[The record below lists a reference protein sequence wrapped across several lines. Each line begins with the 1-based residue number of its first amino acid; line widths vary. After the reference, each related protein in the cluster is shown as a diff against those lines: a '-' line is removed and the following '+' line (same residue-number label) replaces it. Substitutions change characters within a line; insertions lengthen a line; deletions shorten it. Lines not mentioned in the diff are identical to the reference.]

1 MNFSLDPSS
10 GFADS
15 YLDVEFSINIPEHP
29 KAIIRVYNEATDD
42 QLQILGTSFG
52 YILHGTDLILKGE
65 TATIGHINIFNHDK
79 MNKKFLAYRSVT
91 LKCVAEFYNSENEK
105 TGEEEE
111 SVTFYNEI
119 HSLDAEVIPFDLI
132 IHNKSVQIT
141 ENEALRI
148 DVISDMPKRY
158 ELCISSLDDR
168 ARCHIEVSARAGKTT
183 IEIPGEFLYHD
194 LELRNNKDK
203 KFKFLYVKHQGTTMS
218 RMANKRYMSIQ
229 DSEID
234 FQISGGLTPSPQHR
248 RDPVGRLIGKK
259 FVISDRYLVMCPGKS
274 SGFSRK
280 SEFGKEKLMDLTMM
294 INEGQHMHSLDR
306 QIKQFKVDKDAEN
319 INKTTKS
326 LQLMK
331 QAKQKMRRPQIAT
344 TQIQLMQSVSRTYDA
359 ISSKRKLI
367 QPPKAVQSFS
377 AKKETKQ
384 SGGCAPC
391 SRKKKNA

>member
-1 MNFSLDPSS
+1 MNFGLDPSS
-10 GFADS
+10 GFSDS
-15 YLDVEFSINIPEHP
+15 YLDVEFSIIIPEHP
-29 KAIIRVYNEATDD
+29 KAVIRIHNETTNDL
-42 QLQILGTSFG
+42 LQILGTSFG
-52 YILHGTDLILKGE
+52 YILDGTDLVLKGE

-91 LKCVAEFYNSENEK
+91 LKCVAEFYDSENKK

-119 HSLDAEVIPFDLI
+119 HSLDAEIIPFDLV

-141 ENEALRI
+141 ENEALKI
-148 DVISDMPKRY
+148 DIISDMPKKY

-168 ARCHIEVSARAGKTT
+168 VRCHIEVSARAGKTS

-194 LELRNNKDK
+194 LELFKNKDK

-218 RMANKRYMSIQ
+218 RMANRRYMSIQ
-229 DSEID
+229 NSEVV
-234 FQISGGLTPSPQHR
+234 FQVVGGLTPNPQR
-248 RDPVGRLIGKK
+248 RHDPVGRLIDKK
-259 FVISDRYLVMCPGKS
+259 FIISDRYLVMCPGKN

-294 INEGQHMHSLDR
+294 VHEGQHMHSLSK

-319 INKTTKS
+319 INETTKS
-326 LQLMK
+326 LQLAK
-331 QAKQKMRRPQIAT
+331 QAKQKMRRPQIAA
-344 TQIQLMQSVSRTYDA
+344 TQIQLMQSISRTYDI
-359 ISSKRKLI
+359 ISSKRKLA
-367 QPPKAVQSFS
+367 QHPKKVQSFS
-377 AKKETKQ
+377 AKKETKK